1 MNLNQLKAFYT
12 VIKAKSF
19 SRAAEELCVT
29 EPAVFIQVRSL
40 ERYIGFTLLD
50 KFGKE
55 LRPTEIGKVLYDYG
69 EKIFTLADE
78 ATKAIEELQ
87 DLKRGSLRLGVT
99 QALAQYLMPLLI
111 PGFQD
116 RYPHVAVYM
125 DGSSSRGLVEGILQH
140 RYELAVVARVPY
152 PERITFIPYT
162 QDEILLV
169 VSPHHGLAKK
179 KKVSFEELAKE
190 QVILTDAKSAVKF
203 SVWKEFEK
211 RGLQPAAIIEA
222 GNIEFIKQWVEK
234 GKGYSFLAS
243 VCVREEIKRGALSA
257 IPLEEGDFAMDID
270 IIHLKGKTLSPAASK
285 FLYFMQENRD
295 STSLGKLMDEITKKP
310 LTL

>member
-1 MNLNQLKAFYT
+1 MNLNQLKAFYN
-12 VIKAKSF
+12 VIKAGSF
-19 SRAAEELCVT
+19 SKAADELCVT

-125 DGSSSRGLVEGILQH
+125 DGGSSRGLVEGILQH

-162 QDEILLV
+162 QDKILLV
-169 VSPHHGLAKK
+169 VSPHHSLAKK
-179 KKVSFEELAKE
+179 KKVSFEELARE
-190 QVILTDAKSAVKF
+190 PVILTDAKSAVKF

-243 VCVREEIKRGALSA
+243 VCVREEIKRGALLA
-257 IPLEEGDFAMDID
+257 IPLEEDDFAMDID
-270 IIHLKGKTLSPAASK
+270 IIHLKGKTLSPTASK

>member
-125 DGSSSRGLVEGILQH
+125 DGGSSRGLVEGILQH

-162 QDEILLV
+162 QDKILLV
-169 VSPHHGLAKK
+169 VSPHHSLAKK
-179 KKVSFEELAKE
+179 KKVSFEELARE
-190 QVILTDAKSAVKF
+190 PVILTDAKSAVKF

-243 VCVREEIKRGALSA
+243 VCVREEIKRGALLA
-257 IPLEEGDFAMDID
+257 IPLEEDDFAMDID
-270 IIHLKGKTLSPAASK
+270 IIHLKGKTLSPTASK

>member
-1 MNLNQLKAFYT
+1 
-12 VIKAKSF
+12 
-19 SRAAEELCVT
+19 
-29 EPAVFIQVRSL
+29 
-40 ERYIGFTLLD
+40 
-50 KFGKE
+50 
-55 LRPTEIGKVLYDYG
+55 
-69 EKIFTLADE
+69 
-78 ATKAIEELQ
+78 
-87 DLKRGSLRLGVT
+87 
-99 QALAQYLMPLLI
+99 MPLLI

-125 DGSSSRGLVEGILQH
+125 DGGSSRGLVEGILQH

-162 QDEILLV
+162 QDKILLV
-169 VSPHHGLAKK
+169 VSPHHSLAKK

-190 QVILTDAKSAVKF
+190 PVILTDAKSAVKF

-243 VCVREEIKRGALSA
+243 VCVREEIKRGALLA
-257 IPLEEGDFAMDID
+257 IPLEEDDFAMNID
-270 IIHLKGKTLSPAASK
+270 IIHLKGKTLSPSASK

-310 LTL
+310 ATL